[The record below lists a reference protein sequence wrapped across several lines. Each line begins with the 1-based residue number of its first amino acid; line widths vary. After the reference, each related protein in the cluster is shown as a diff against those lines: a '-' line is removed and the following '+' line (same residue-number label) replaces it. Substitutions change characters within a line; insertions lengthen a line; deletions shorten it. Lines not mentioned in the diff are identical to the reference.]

1 MPERNANS
9 NAPHASQA
17 AHGHNVDAP
26 WDRRL
31 PLYSYLEPLWAGRKV
46 LEVGCGAGTGSDYL
60 ISHGAARVVAIDD
73 DPAAI
78 ERARLRHR
86 RSSLEFRAVAHLA
99 ELGKLTDLFDV
110 IVVPAADAQVLRGD
124 TIAAWK
130 RLLADGGRLV
140 ISTGNADRTGVAGGT
155 ASSGVGYYQLTDAL
169 SPHFARV
176 QMFGQTPFVGFG
188 MIEFDSPAEGL
199 RVDTRL
205 LEGEGESASHYVAI
219 AGAGE
224 AVPLGYALVQVP
236 SAPVEAR
243 LAAVATVNTAV
254 TGIAGEVIAREVAS
268 EARREPFDRDP
279 DEAERKARARLEEA
293 EGRVSDLRRRLD
305 DATVQSESALRIA
318 RAQGE
323 EIDDLRGRVR
333 RAMED
338 RATLDTEIGK
348 LRRALA
354 EADES
359 VMTLTRRTAEEMTAV
374 AERLAVNLRGP
385 EDNAAGRARLA
396 EYAALRDQA
405 EELRARLT
413 ETEAR
418 AGAAERR
425 LEETATT
432 ARDREQETVDLRARL
447 RRAEDAVERERL
459 AVSSLQEQARIAG
472 AEIQQLAGRAN
483 ALLGRD
489 ERIARLEG
497 EKQDLTWRT
506 AELEEKLRTAIARAV
521 SLDAGRG
528 SSPVAAPSGLT
539 FAPPPAPPS
548 PPPAAPSRTTSTST
562 STSTSASALSEELAA
577 ARAARDRAL
586 EEFHRAA
593 ASHVDEVTRLQG
605 SVAEQSVLVAEL
617 EDAVKSAEARAA
629 AAGSEVATLKKNAR
643 ELEEADRAR
652 RSRLAELEGKLLRL
666 EHEKKAAVQAT
677 AGDEELGR
685 KLQVTETERE
695 LLRAERDQLRARLE
709 AVEAGAAQAREREHG
724 QRGGNGTDADTDLPI
739 TVTIDMTDEL
749 GGIEE
754 GLRAEMRTLA
764 SLEAA
769 VAGELAGLG
778 RGGRGIGDVL
788 APAPGH
794 DDVGLLQNTLGNFR
808 RRALQLRDELEGYRR
823 RVESLSPSDITVLLQ
838 ELGDGLAEFEG

>member
-1 MPERNANS
+1 MPERNANI
-9 NAPHASQA
+9 NVPHAHPAST
-17 AHGHNVDAP
+17 VDAP

-46 LEVGCGAGTGSDYL
+46 LEVGCGVGTGSDYL
-60 ISHGAARVVAIDD
+60 ISHGAARVVGIDVD
-73 DPAAI
+73 ATAI

-86 RSSLEFRAVAHLA
+86 RASLEFRAVAHLA
-99 ELGKLTDLFDV
+99 DLGQLTDQFDIV
-110 IVVPAADAQVLRGD
+110 VVPAADAQALRGD
-124 TIAAWK
+124 MITAWK

-140 ISTGNADRTGVAGGT
+140 VSTGNADRTGVVGG
-155 ASSGVGYYQLTDAL
+155 AAPAGVGYYQLTDAL
-169 SPHFARV
+169 SPHFSRV

-219 AGAGE
+219 AGAAD

-236 SAPVEAR
+236 SAPVESR
-243 LAAVATVNTAV
+243 LAAAPTTVNTAV
-254 TGIAGEVIAREVAS
+254 TGVAGEVVAREVVS
-268 EARREPFDRDP
+268 EARRALFDRDP
-279 DEAERKARARLEEA
+279 DDLERKARVRLEEA
-293 EGRVSDLRRRLD
+293 EGRISDLRRRLD

-323 EIDDLRGRVR
+323 EIEDLRGRVR

-354 EADES
+354 DADES

-374 AERLAVNLRGP
+374 AERLSANLRAP
-385 EDNAAGRARLA
+385 EDNSAGRARLA
-396 EYAALRDQA
+396 EYAAMRDQA
-405 EELRARLT
+405 EELRARLA

-425 LEETATT
+425 LEETATIS
-432 ARDREQETVDLRARL
+432 RDREQETVDLRARL

-459 AVSSLQEQARIAG
+459 AVSLLQEQARIAV
-472 AEIQQLAGRAN
+472 AEIEQLAGRAD

-497 EKQDLTWRT
+497 EKQDLAWRT

-521 SLDAGRG
+521 SLDASRG
-528 SSPVAAPSGLT
+528 SAGAAPSPMT
-539 FAPPPAPPS
+539 FAPLAPLSAPPS
-548 PPPAAPSRTTSTST
+548 SAATSRASSSSPSSSSSSPWSPLT
-562 STSTSASALSEELAA
+562 EELAA

-586 EEFHRAA
+586 EEFHKAA

-617 EDAVKSAEARAA
+617 EDAVKAAETRAA
-629 AAGSEVATLKKNAR
+629 TATGEVATLKKNAR
-643 ELEEADRAR
+643 ELEEADRTR

-666 EHEKKAAVQAT
+666 EHEKKAAVQAAT
-677 AGDEELGR
+677 GDEELGR
-685 KLQVTETERE
+685 KLQITETERE
-695 LLRAERDQLRARLE
+695 LLRAERDQLRARADATE
-709 AVEAGAAQAREREHG
+709 VAAAQARDHG
-724 QRGGNGTDADTDLPI
+724 AGGNGTDSDVTI
-739 TVTIDMTDEL
+739 TIDMTDEL

-769 VAGELAGLG
+769 VEGELAS
-778 RGGRGIGDVL
+778 RASGIGDVL
-788 APAPGH
+788 PAPPGG
-794 DDVGLLQNTLGNFR
+794 DVGLLQNTLGNFR

-838 ELGDGLAEFEG
+838 ELGEGLAEFEG